1 MSHGLGNS
9 QGKGVRVYAGLA
21 KTESVRGGKRPL
33 ECAGVN
39 YNIRVLIH
47 RMWSAD
53 SIFLVFAILDDDDEF
68 SMTGEAALSYVR
80 YGRESECGVLPT
92 GFIFFLP

>member
-1 MSHGLGNS
+1 
-9 QGKGVRVYAGLA
+9 
-21 KTESVRGGKRPL
+21 
-33 ECAGVN
+33 
-39 YNIRVLIH
+39 
-47 RMWSAD
+47 MWSAD